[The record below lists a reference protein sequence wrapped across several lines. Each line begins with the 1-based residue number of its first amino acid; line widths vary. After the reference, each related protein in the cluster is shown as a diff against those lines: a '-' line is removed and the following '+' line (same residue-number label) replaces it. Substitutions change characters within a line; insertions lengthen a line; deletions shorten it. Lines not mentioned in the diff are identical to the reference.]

1 MVVDAT
7 MSKEKTT
14 QLSNSMETHLKE
26 VGRDGRFFVNT
37 DGGRYSEKYDLSD
50 RSKDN
55 KKPITQVY
63 YLHLHVMH
71 TNPAPHRNA
80 NKTTPRFFVKR

>member
-1 MVVDAT
+1 

-14 QLSNSMETHLKE
+14 QLSNSVETHLKE
-26 VGRDGRFFVNT
+26 VGRHGRFFVNT

-55 KKPITQVY
+55 NKPITQVCGLICNAY
-63 YLHLHVMH
+63 KPC
-71 TNPAPHRNA
+71 PAP
-80 NKTTPRFFVKR
+80 

>member
-1 MVVDAT
+1 MVVNAT
-7 MSKEKTT
+7 VTDEKTRK
-14 QLSNSMETHLKE
+14 LSISMQEHLKE
-26 VGRDGRFFVNT
+26 VERDGRFLVNT